1 MTLQLQA
8 AAETRDRGTQ
18 RTQRSR
24 RRRRVKVGVLVILA
38 VLGLPLLV
46 TTWLVLFPRTDP
58 APRVDAL
65 LVLYTE
71 DAVYDR
77 AVELANE
84 GVTDLLIV
92 SQPGGADDRLCGG
105 SLQNDTDAEV
115 ICFSPEPVTTQGEA
129 IIGSQLAREH
139 GVETLGLLTFD
150 NHLERA
156 RVVVSRC
163 WDSDVH
169 PYEFDRE
176 LGPRQR
182 AYHVVYGVAAF
193 GKAFLTPGCTTE
205 FPEPIERSVEWV
217 KDVARP
223 SS

>member
-1 MTLQLQA
+1 M
-8 AAETRDRGTQ
+8 
-18 RTQRSR
+18 
-24 RRRRVKVGVLVILA
+24 KVGLLA
-38 VLGLPLLV
+38 VGAAVGLFLLMS
-46 TTWLVLFPRTDP
+46 TWLVLFPRTNP

-92 SQPGGADDRLCGG
+92 SQPDGADGRLCGG
-105 SLQNDTDAEV
+105 FRTGTDAEV
-115 ICFSPEPVTTQGEA
+115 VCFSPEPVTTQGEA
-129 IIGSQLAREH
+129 IVGSELARDR

-163 WDSDVH
+163 WDSDMHV
-169 PYEFDRE
+169 YEFNRDLSLHE
-176 LGPRQR
+176 R
-182 AYHVVYGVAAF
+182 AYQVIYGIAAF
-193 GKAFLTPGCTTE
+193 GKTALTLGCTTE
-205 FPEPIERSVEWV
+205 FPRPIERSVEWV
-217 KDVARP
+217 KDLTRP
-223 SS
+223 NP